1 MDTRLLDQ
9 GKMLPIM
16 EEFYSLQGEG
26 RNTGKAAYFIR
37 VGGCDVGC
45 YWCDVKESWN
55 ADNHALV
62 DVDQVIKN
70 ALSVKAKAVVVTG
83 GEPALY
89 NMNYLTSQLK
99 RQGVE
104 TFLETS
110 GSEVITGMWD
120 WICVSP
126 KKNSP
131 PLVSE
136 IIKAHELKVIVSDE
150 SDFEWAEENAPKVR
164 SDCYLYLQPEWSKIG
179 IMMPKIID
187 YILEHPKWQISL
199 QSHKY
204 MHIP

>member
-187 YILEHPKWQISL
+187 YILEDPKWQISL
-199 QSHKY
+199 QSHEY

>member
-1 MDTRLLDQ
+1 MHEILLAQ
-9 GKMLPIM
+9 GKMLPVM

-55 ADNHALV
+55 ADLHPLV
-62 DVDQVIKN
+62 QVDDVIKN
-70 ALSVKAKAVVVTG
+70 ALNNEARSVVVTG

-89 NMNYLTSQLK
+89 NLTYLTSNLK
-99 RQGVE
+99 RLGFE

-110 GSEVITGMWD
+110 GSEIITGMWD

-131 PLVSE
+131 PLASE
-136 IIKAHELKVIVSDE
+136 IIKAHELKVIISDVSDF
-150 SDFEWAEENAPKVR
+150 DWAEENALNVR
-164 SDCYLYLQPEWSKIG
+164 TDCYLYLQPEWSKIG
-179 IMMPKIID
+179 LIMPIIID
-187 YILEHPKWQISL
+187 YILSHPKWQISL

-204 MHIP
+204 MKIP

>member
-1 MDTRLLDQ
+1 MEKMLLEQ

-55 ADNHALV
+55 AELHPLV
-62 DVDQVIKN
+62 NVDRVIEN
-70 ALSVKAKAVVVTG
+70 ALKMKGRSVVVTG
-83 GEPALY
+83 GEPTLY
-89 NMNYLTSQLK
+89 SLTYMTSNFK
-99 RQGVE
+99 RLGFE

-110 GSEVITGMWD
+110 GSEIITGMWD

-131 PLVSE
+131 PLASE
-136 IIKAHELKVIVSDE
+136 ITKADELKVIVSDD
-150 SDFEWAEENAPKVR
+150 SDFEWAEENLPLV
-164 SDCYLYLQPEWSKIG
+164 SENCYLYLQPEWSKINE
-179 IMMPKIID
+179 MMPKIVD

-204 MHIP
+204 MRIP

>member
-1 MDTRLLDQ
+1 MDTRLFDQ

-55 ADNHALV
+55 AENHALV
-62 DVDQVIKN
+62 EVDQVIKN

-131 PLVSE
+131 PLASE
-136 IIKAHELKVIVSDE
+136 IIKAYELKVIVSDE
-150 SDFEWAEENAPKVR
+150 SDFEWAEENALKVR
-164 SDCYLYLQPEWSKIG
+164 SDCYLYLQPEWSRIG
-179 IMMPKIID
+179 VMMPKIIE
-187 YILEHPKWQISL
+187 YILEHPQWQISL

>member
-1 MDTRLLDQ
+1 MQELLLSQ

-37 VGGCDVGC
+37 IGGCDVGC

-55 ADNHALV
+55 AEKHPLV
-62 DVDQVIKN
+62 SVDKVFERVTQYNGRSVVI
-70 ALSVKAKAVVVTG
+70 TG

-89 NMNYLTSQLK
+89 NLTYITSGLK
-99 RQGVE
+99 RMGFE

-120 WICVSP
+120 WVCLSP
-126 KKNSP
+126 KRNAP
-131 PLVSE
+131 PLKTE
-136 IIKAHELKVIVSDE
+136 FHKAHELKVIISDE
-150 SDFEWAEENAPKVR
+150 SDFLWAEENSEFVAN
-164 SDCYLYLQPEWSKIG
+164 DCFLYLQPEWSKISV
-179 IMMPKIID
+179 IMPKIID
-187 YILEHPKWQISL
+187 YILLHPKWQISL

>member
-1 MDTRLLDQ
+1 
-9 GKMLPIM
+9 M

-89 NMNYLTSQLK
+89 NMNYLTSGLK

-150 SDFEWAEENAPKVR
+150 SDFAWAEENAPKVL